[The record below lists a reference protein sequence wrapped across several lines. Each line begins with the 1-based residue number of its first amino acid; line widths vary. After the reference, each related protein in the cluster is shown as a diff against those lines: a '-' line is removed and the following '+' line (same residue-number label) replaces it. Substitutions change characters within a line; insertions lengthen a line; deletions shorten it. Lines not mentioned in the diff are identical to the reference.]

1 MALTNQQ
8 CSEVPQHHSPGIQ
21 LLTHI
26 TVPPQG
32 VQEHT
37 TQTQEDVSKNNQGE
51 VDHWICG

>member
-51 VDHWICG
+51 VDH